1 MDASF
6 DPLTC
11 VKSVLVMHVL
21 RQQIESD
28 LAALQN
34 SLTLRLAHSYQMWL
48 KGVHARLLT
57 LIGERKR
64 ELRRH
69 SVRIV
74 KQQKNSLD
82 FSIAY
87 TWKGYE
93 VQHCFLL
100 ASLLAEAQ
108 ELFARYLEGG
118 LYEGS
123 RTN

>member
-6 DPLTC
+6 DPLTS
-11 VKSVLVMHVL
+11 VKSVLVMHLL
-21 RQQIESD
+21 RQQIECD
-28 LAALQN
+28 LATLQKG
-34 SLTLRLAHSYQMWL
+34 LTLRLAGSYRMWL
-48 KGVHARLLT
+48 ERVHALLLST
-57 LIGERKR
+57 ITERKR

-87 TWKGYE
+87 IWKGYE

-100 ASLLAEAQ
+100 ATLLAEAQ
-108 ELFARYLEGG
+108 ELFAHYLEGG

-123 RTN
+123 RSN

>member
-6 DPLTC
+6 DPLTS
-11 VKSVLVMHVL
+11 VKSVLVMHLL

-28 LAALQN
+28 LETLQKG
-34 SLTLRLAHSYQMWL
+34 LTLRLSHIYRTWL
-48 KGVHARLLT
+48 TRLHALLLT
-57 LIGERKR
+57 AIGERKR

-100 ASLLAEAQ
+100 AALLAEAQ

-118 LYEGS
+118 LYEGPRS
-123 RTN
+123 N